1 MIEQIFDPL
10 RKKSVA
16 ATDEE
21 RVRQWFIRELLDT
34 ADVPPHL
41 MMSEAG
47 FRFGSK
53 QYRADIL
60 IFNREGQPLAIVE
73 CKRPDVGITASVA
86 EQAMRYNAVL
96 SVRFIFLTN
105 GNTTFIFKRSEETFK
120 PFDHFP
126 SFEEML

>member
-1 MIEQIFDPL
+1 MYDPL
-10 RKKSVA
+10 RRKNVA
-16 ATDEE
+16 ATAEE
-21 RVRQWFIRELLDT
+21 RVRQWFIAQLLEN
-34 ADVPPHL
+34 AGVPAHL

-60 IFNREGQPLAIVE
+60 VFGRDGQPLAIVE
-73 CKRPDVGITASVA
+73 CKRPEVAVTAAVA

-105 GNTTFIFKRSEETFK
+105 GTTTIVFRRDSGTFR
-120 PFDHFP
+120 PMDHFP

>member
-1 MIEQIFDPL
+1 MEQIFDPL

-34 ADVPPHL
+34 ADVPQHL

>member
-34 ADVPPHL
+34 ADVPRHL